1 MRSRGPIVTLLA
13 VVVLGLVLLA
23 VNLSKSPTAGSAA
36 QAAQAAPAG
45 ASQVAAPPDL
55 SSPSAGVQPPAAANP
70 LAPASPPAAG
80 GPNAVADPGA
90 AAAPEAGTAPAP
102 AAAPPA
108 AATEFP
114 ATAKYMGYTDGTHAA
129 IAVTVRNGQV
139 SAYLCDGT
147 AIEGWYQGTATN
159 GVVDAKGKGV
169 NALSGTLSGRTLAG
183 TVSAR
188 GRSWTYSAAPAA
200 APAGLY
206 RAKSSTRTTGWI
218 KDSSGKV
225 TGLAHDGDTV
235 TPAGPLDPATA
246 QSVEGG
252 DRVVG

>member
-1 MRSRGPIVTLLA
+1 MTLLA

-23 VNLSKSPTAGSAA
+23 VNLAKSPTAGSAP
-36 QAAQAAPAG
+36 QAAPGSA
-45 ASQVAAPPDL
+45 APTAAAVAAPA
-55 SSPSAGVQPPAAANP
+55 PSAAAQPPAANQ
-70 LAPASPPAAG
+70 PAAA
-80 GPNAVADPGA
+80 PDQAASADQGAGAAPEAAAAPGAAPDAGA
-90 AAAPEAGTAPAP
+90 AAAPPAG
-102 AAAPPA
+102 
-108 AATEFP
+108 ATQFP
-114 ATAKYMGYTDGTHAA
+114 ATAKYTGYTDGNHAA
-129 IAVTVRNGQV
+129 IAVTVRDGQV
-139 SAYLCDGT
+139 SAYLCDGK
-147 AIEGWYQGTATN
+147 AVEGWYQGSASN
-159 GVVDAKGKGV
+159 GTLDAKGKGA
-169 NALSGTLSGRTLAG
+169 NALSGTLSDRTLTG

-188 GRSWTYSAAPAA
+188 GKSWTYSATPAK

-252 DRVVG
+252 DRVVGQ

>member
-1 MRSRGPIVTLLA
+1 MKSRGPIVTLLA

-23 VNLSKSPTAGSAA
+23 VNLAKSPTAGSAP
-36 QAAQAAPAG
+36 QAAPGSA
-45 ASQVAAPPDL
+45 APTAAAVAAPA
-55 SSPSAGVQPPAAANP
+55 PSAAAQPPAANQ
-70 LAPASPPAAG
+70 PAAA
-80 GPNAVADPGA
+80 PDQAASADQGAGAAPEAAAAPGAAPDAGA
-90 AAAPEAGTAPAP
+90 AAAPPAG
-102 AAAPPA
+102 
-108 AATEFP
+108 ATQFP
-114 ATAKYMGYTDGTHAA
+114 ATAKYTGYTDGNHAA
-129 IAVTVRNGQV
+129 IAVTVRDGQV
-139 SAYLCDGT
+139 SAYLCDGK
-147 AIEGWYQGTATN
+147 AVEGWYQGSASN
-159 GVVDAKGKGV
+159 GTLDAKGKGA
-169 NALSGTLSGRTLAG
+169 NALSGTLSDRTLTG

-188 GRSWTYSAAPAA
+188 GKSWTYSATPAK

-252 DRVVG
+252 DRVVGQ

>member
-1 MRSRGPIVTLLA
+1 MKSRGPIVTLLA

-23 VNLSKSPTAGSAA
+23 VNLAKSPTAGSAP
-36 QAAQAAPAG
+36 QAAPAS
-45 ASQVAAPPDL
+45 AARTAAAPAPSVAA
-55 SSPSAGVQPPAAANP
+55 QPPAANQSPAANQP
-70 LAPASPPAAG
+70 AAAPAPADQGAG
-80 GPNAVADPGA
+80 AAPDAAAAPGAASDAGA
-90 AAAPEAGTAPAP
+90 AAAPPAG
-102 AAAPPA
+102 
-108 AATEFP
+108 ATQFP
-114 ATAKYMGYTDGTHAA
+114 ATAKYTGYTDGNHAA
-129 IAVTVRNGQV
+129 IAVTVRDGQV
-139 SAYLCDGT
+139 SAYLCDGK
-147 AIEGWYQGTATN
+147 AVEGWYQGSASN
-159 GVVDAKGKGV
+159 GTLDAKGKGA
-169 NALSGTLSGRTLAG
+169 NALSGTLSDRTLTG

-188 GRSWTYSAAPAA
+188 GKSWTYSATPAK

-252 DRVVG
+252 DRVVGQ